1 MHDIPR
7 SDPGLQRGLATPAR
21 IRLVT
26 LTLFMMLLCAD
37 SARGQGTPIERLRA
51 FFFESVED
59 ETAIEAANVY
69 LASLPGV
76 DAPEIQAYA
85 AIFEVMRAR
94 HAFWPVRKMHH
105 LNAGLPVLDTLVTE
119 HADHLEIRYLRLMA
133 CYYLPRF
140 LGRGWSVDAD
150 LLALAE
156 LLPGAARA
164 YPVRLYRDMV
174 RFVVDSDVVS
184 EEQRRGLRN
193 ALAASERA
201 GGVAPGPATGGY

>member
-1 MHDIPR
+1 MCLVAVAL
-7 SDPGLQRGLATPAR
+7 SLMLMGVESASGQSPA
-21 IRLVT
+21 
-26 LTLFMMLLCAD
+26 
-37 SARGQGTPIERLRA
+37 ERLRA
-51 FFFESVED
+51 YFFASVSD
-59 ETAIEAANVY
+59 ETVIEAANDY
-69 LASLPGV
+69 LASLSGEA
-76 DAPEIQAYA
+76 DPEIRAYG

-119 HADHLEIRYLRLMA
+119 YPDHLEIRYLRLMA

-140 LGRGWSVDAD
+140 LGRGWSVETD

-164 YPVRLYRDMV
+164 YPAGLYREMV
-174 RFVVDSDVVS
+174 RFVVDSEVVT
-184 EEQRRGLRN
+184 EEQRRGLRS

-201 GGVAPGPATGGY
+201 GGVSTGPAAGGY